1 MKILIVTQYFW
12 PEQFR
17 INDVVEDFLRQ
28 GHSVDVIT
36 GLPNYPDGK
45 IYNDFK
51 KNKNKF
57 SKFLEANIFRVPII
71 TRGKA
76 SPVRLFLNYLSFVFS
91 AIIIGSYKLSNR
103 NYDIIFTFATS
114 PITTALPSIYFSF
127 VKNAKHVLW
136 VLDIWPYILKELNI
150 IKNKYLFALVEKIVD
165 FIYFKSDLILA
176 QSKSFKKIILE
187 RVKNQKEVLYFP
199 SWNENLI
206 LNEES
211 KLNVNNDLSF
221 YKNKF
226 NIVFTGNI
234 GEAQNFNNI
243 VEAAEIIK
251 NYNNIQWLIVG
262 TGRKLDEINKIIE
275 KKKIKNFNI
284 LGYKSISEILSYHQI
299 ATILFISLKPGKY
312 LSSTIPGKF
321 QTYLASNKFILGFI
335 SGETAQLID
344 ESKIGVHVDSSD
356 PKLLAKTII
365 DLFQDPERINK
376 VNLNKFGTKYIDRH
390 FNKNN
395 LLNKLHN
402 SIFGV
407 LEEFKIIKN
416 LKNIPLD
423 KNFSLSGLNLAFL
436 GYYIKKKIKISKD
449 VYLWPDGFFF
459 KRFFRDNDIKKIP
472 GRDIIKG
479 LKLSDKITRIFILG
493 KLDLKSKEYLKSLYK
508 KETVHIDLGY
518 GSANEIFK
526 EICNVK
532 FLKTDIIFLTLPTP
546 KQEEI
551 SELIMKNNEFYK
563 IFCIG
568 GAINMASGLERPV
581 PDFLEKLNLEF
592 MWRLRT
598 DTRRRFKRLIVSGF
612 YYLRG
617 ELFFKLK
624 NIRKK
629 IVDAK

>member
-17 INDVVEDFLRQ
+17 INDVVENFLRR
-28 GHSVDVIT
+28 GYSVDVIT
-36 GLPNYPDGK
+36 GVPNYPNGK
-45 IYNDFK
+45 IYEEFK

-57 SKFLEANIFRVPII
+57 DKFLGANIFRVPII
-71 TRGKA
+71 TRGRA
-76 SPVRLFLNYLSFVFS
+76 SPMMLFANYLSFVIS
-91 AIIIGSYKLSNR
+91 AIIIGSYKLRNR

-114 PITTALPSIYFSF
+114 PITTALPSIFFSF

-150 IKNKYLFALVEKIVD
+150 IKNKHLFGLLEKIVD

-176 QSKSFKKIILE
+176 QSKNFKKIILE
-187 RVKNQKEVLYFP
+187 RVKNQKIVLYFP

-206 LNEES
+206 LSKAPES
-211 KLNVNNDLSF
+211 NLNNDLSF

-234 GEAQNFNNI
+234 GEAQNFDNI
-243 VEAAEIIK
+243 IETAEIIK
-251 NYNNIQWLIVG
+251 NYNNIQWLIIG
-262 TGRKLDEINKIIE
+262 TGRKLDEINKLIE
-275 KKKIKNFNI
+275 KKKIKNFFI
-284 LGYKSISEILSYHQI
+284 LGHKSISEILFYHQI
-299 ATILFISLKPGKY
+299 ATILFISLKSGKY

-344 ESKIGVHVDSSD
+344 EIKIGVHVDPSD

-365 DLFQDPERINK
+365 DLFRDPERINR
-376 VNLNKFGTKYIDRH
+376 VSSNKFGTKYIEKY
-390 FNKNN
+390 FNKDN
-395 LLNKLHN
+395 LLNKLSN
-402 SIFGV
+402 SLFGI

-416 LKNIPLD
+416 IKDIPLD

-436 GYYIKKKIKISKD
+436 GYYVKKKIKISNN

-459 KRFFRDNDIKKIP
+459 KRFFRNNNIKKIP
-472 GRDIIKG
+472 GRDIIKN
-479 LKLSDKITRIFILG
+479 LKLTDKIIRIFILG
-493 KLDLKSKEYLKSLYK
+493 KLNLKSKEYLKSLYK
-508 KETVHIDLGY
+508 KEIVHIDLGY
-518 GSANEIFK
+518 GNANEIFK
-526 EICNVK
+526 EICNIK

-592 MWRLRT
+592 IWRLRT
-598 DTRRRFKRLIVSGF
+598 DTRRRLKRLIVSGY
-612 YYLRG
+612 YYLYG
-617 ELFFKLK
+617 ELFLKLK

-629 IVDAK
+629 IIDET